1 VLERF
6 TLLHISGGDS
16 KMKKSF
22 YLLGALLLVFLAA
35 CSGNEASGG
44 SEEDGPLKVGVTA
57 GPHED
62 VMNKVKE
69 VAAEDGFEIEVIAFN
84 DYVMPNTALDE
95 GELDANVF
103 QTEPY
108 LNDFVQERGLDLTK
122 VASTINFPMGIY
134 SDQYKSLDELKD
146 GDKVGLPNHS
156 TGEPRALQLFEK
168 AGLIELK
175 EGVGVEATIKDIEKN
190 PLNLEFIPL
199 EASQIPRQLEELAI
213 AAINTNYA
221 MESGRVPKEDSLEM
235 ESDDSPWVNVIATKT
250 ENTEDE
256 RIQKLVDYYHTD
268 EVKEFVQEE
277 FADSVVPSW

>member
-1 VLERF
+1 
-6 TLLHISGGDS
+6 
-16 KMKKSF
+16 MKKSF

-103 QTEPY
+103 QHEPY
-108 LNDFVQERGLDLTK
+108 LNDFVKERGLELSK
-122 VASTINFPMGIY
+122 VATTINFPMGIY
-134 SDQYKSLDELKD
+134 SDKYKSLDELKE

-156 TGEPRALQLFEK
+156 TGEPRALMLFEE
-168 AGLIELK
+168 AGIIELK
-175 EGVGVEATIKDIEKN
+175 DGVGVKATIKDIEKN
-190 PLNLEFIPL
+190 PYNLEFVPL
-199 EASQIPRQLEELAI
+199 EASQIPRQLGELAI
-213 AAINTNYA
+213 AAINTNFA

-235 ESDDSPWVNVIATKT
+235 EPEDSPWVNVIATKT
-250 ENTEDE
+250 ENKDDE
-256 RIQKLVDYYHTD
+256 RIQKLVDYYQSD
-268 EVKEFVQEE
+268 EVKQFIQDEFNG
-277 FADSVVPSW
+277 SVVASW

>member
-1 VLERF
+1 
-6 TLLHISGGDS
+6 
-16 KMKKSF
+16 MKKSF

-69 VAAEDGFEIEVIAFN
+69 VAAEDGFEIEVMAFN

-175 EGVGVEATIKDIEKN
+175 KGVGVEATIKDIEKN

-235 ESDDSPWVNVIATKT
+235 EADDSPWVNVIATKT

-256 RIQKLVDYYHTD
+256 RIQKLVNYYHTD

-277 FADSVVPSW
+277 FAKSVVPSW

>member
-1 VLERF
+1 
-6 TLLHISGGDS
+6 
-16 KMKKSF
+16 MKRSF

-108 LNDFVQERGLDLTK
+108 LNDFVQERGLDLKK

-277 FADSVVPSW
+277 FAESVVPSW